1 MAQCHG
7 INVCICKK
15 IPNRFYPFS
24 PVRRIFYFQEETVV
38 SECFDCNRRQIK
50 FLPFFYVQIPAQ
62 QTGKASERELQHV
75 IARGASCSTEAAW
88 KTHRPRLPP
97 LSKKRMLLT
106 VILTK
111 LFSQGTATTA
121 TTTQDEVIGGLNN
134 KYELIRTIG
143 RGAYG
148 RVYEGVDVETKNV
161 VAIKEISLIGV
172 LEKDLT
178 LVTGEVDLLSSFT
191 ARKCSAIH

>member
-1 MAQCHG
+1 MFDRGGVENPPSSSSPSFQKTSAARS
-7 INVCICKK
+7 NS
-15 IPNRFYPFS
+15 NR
-24 PVRRIFYFQEETVV
+24 
-38 SECFDCNRRQIK
+38 
-50 FLPFFYVQIPAQ
+50 
-62 QTGKASERELQHV
+62 
-75 IARGASCSTEAAW
+75 
-88 KTHRPRLPP
+88 
-97 LSKKRMLLT
+97 
-106 VILTK
+106 

-161 VAIKEISLIGV
+161 VAIKEISLVGV

-178 LVTGEVDLLSSFT
+178 LVTGEVDLLSSL
-191 ARKCSAIH
+191 RHENVVRYIEAIRDNVDL